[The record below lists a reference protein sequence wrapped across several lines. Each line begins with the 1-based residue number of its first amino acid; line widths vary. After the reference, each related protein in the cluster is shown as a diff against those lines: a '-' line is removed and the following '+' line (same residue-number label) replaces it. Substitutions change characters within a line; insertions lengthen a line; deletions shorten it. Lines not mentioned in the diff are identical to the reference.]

1 MEQLPRKEH
10 PQPQWQRKNWE
21 SLNGTW
27 EFAFD
32 FGKSGLERDW
42 QNRAHLDQEIL
53 VPFCPESQLSGIGY
67 TDFMPAVW
75 YKRTIQIT
83 EEQLQEEVRLHF
95 GAVDY
100 ASQVFIN
107 GQSVGTHTGGYASFS
122 FDISDYLT
130 VGENSL
136 TVYVEDDNRT
146 GRQAKGKQSS
156 LYYSHGCDYTRTT
169 GIWQTVWLEFLPKKS
184 IKAVKF
190 YPNVAESR
198 VTIDAQV
205 TGRGTLTAQVT
216 YQGNPCGEAS
226 VQLSSH
232 GYLDIPL
239 AETHLWEVGKGRLY
253 DVLLTFEED
262 QVESYFGLR
271 EVSLEENKF
280 LLNGQPVFQRL
291 VLDQG
296 FYPEGIYTANDDAML
311 KRDIELSLAAGFN
324 GARLHEKAFEP
335 RFLYHCDQAGYL
347 VWGEMA
353 NWGLDISSYSA
364 IADFLPEWSSLVKRD
379 FNHPAIITWC
389 PFNESWDY
397 ENRRQKNELLEMIY
411 ETTKSLDPTRP
422 CIDTSGNYHVI
433 TDIYDVHD
441 YAQDVDVFKEHFTG
455 EKQTNG
461 VFWDEHDARQTYKGE
476 PFCVS
481 EYGGIKWDPSE
492 QTEKSWGY
500 GETPKTEEE
509 FYARYKGLTEVLL
522 NHPQIF
528 GFCYTQL
535 YDVEQEKNGLY
546 YYDRT
551 PKFDMTRIKEINQ
564 QKAKIEEVPES

>member
-1 MEQLPRKEH
+1 MNNIPRQEH

-21 SLNGTW
+21 NLNGTW
-27 EFAFD
+27 AFAFD
-32 FGKSGLERDW
+32 FGKTGLERGW
-42 QNRAHLDQEIL
+42 QTKASFDQEIL
-53 VPFCPESQLSGIGY
+53 VPFCPESKLSGIEY

-75 YKRTIQIT
+75 YKRTIQISK
-83 EEQLQEEVRLHF
+83 EQLQGEIRLHF

-100 ASQVFIN
+100 SSQVFIN
-107 GQSVGTHTGGYASFS
+107 GQLVGTHLGGYSSFS
-122 FDISDYLT
+122 FDISTFVT
-130 VGENSL
+130 VGENTL

-169 GIWQTVWLEFLPKKS
+169 GIWQTVWLEFLPKVS
-184 IKAVKF
+184 IQEAKF
-190 YPNVAESR
+190 YPNVSEGS
-198 VTIDAQV
+198 VTIEATV
-205 TGRGTLTAQVT
+205 SGRDELKAAVYYEGAL
-216 YQGNPCGEAS
+216 CGETNS
-226 VQLSSH
+226 VISSH
-232 GYLDIPL
+232 GFLTIAL
-239 AETHLWEVGKGRLY
+239 SEIHLWEVGCGRLY
-253 DVLLTFEED
+253 DVVLTYGED
-262 QVESYFGLR
+262 VVKSYFGLR
-271 EVSLEENKF
+271 EVVLEDNKF
-280 LLNGQPVFQRL
+280 LLNGQPVFQRF

-296 FYPEGIYTANDDAML
+296 FYPEGIYTATDDEML
-311 KRDIELSLAAGFN
+311 KRDIQLSLDAGFN

-335 RFLYHCDQAGYL
+335 RFLYHCDKAGYM

-364 IADFLPEWSSLVKRD
+364 MADFLPEWTSLVARD

-397 ENRRQKNELLEMIY
+397 ENRRQKPELLEMIY
-411 ETTKSLDPTRP
+411 HTTKGMDKTRP

-441 YAQDVDVFKEHFTG
+441 YAQDVQVFTEHFTG
-455 EKQTNG
+455 EKQKNG
-461 VFWDEHDARQTYKGE
+461 VFWDEHDARQQYNGE

-481 EYGGIKWDPSE
+481 EYGGIKWDPTE
-492 QTEKSWGY
+492 QSGDSWGY
-500 GETPKTEEE
+500 GEEPKTEEE
-509 FYARYKGLTEVLL
+509 FFERYRGLTEVLL
-522 NHPQIF
+522 NHPKIF

-551 PKFDMTRIKEINQ
+551 PKFDMQKFKEINQ
-564 QKAKIEEVPES
+564 QKAKIEEV